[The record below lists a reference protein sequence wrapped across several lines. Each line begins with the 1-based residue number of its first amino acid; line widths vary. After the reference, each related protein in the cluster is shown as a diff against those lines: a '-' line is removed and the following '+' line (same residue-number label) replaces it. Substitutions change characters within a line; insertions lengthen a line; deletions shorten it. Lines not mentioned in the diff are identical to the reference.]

1 MKKDYKKPTMEIINV
16 EHSSALLVGS
26 GDGYRGYGAYI
37 PGDATDMNSMA

>member
-26 GDGYRGYGAYI
+26 GYKGDGAYI
-37 PGDATDMNSMA
+37 PGDAADMNSMA